1 MKKTRSA
8 LALAA
13 ACAFAMTAC
22 STTKPDSS
30 SAGAS
35 SDAPSNTGASSTG
48 ASSSTA
54 PSTGASAGANANVKT
69 GQGVTDTDINIG
81 VLTDLSGPFAA
92 GAAVQVAEFKAYWDQ
107 VNADGGVCQRDVKMQ
122 VQDHGYD
129 PQKAV
134 SLYRSMSPNIV
145 ALQQVLGGPTSAA
158 VLPLAQQDHL
168 YLGGVGWASTALKYE
183 NNQLPGASYSI
194 EGANAIDYLV
204 DKLGVAKGS
213 SVGVIYFVGDY
224 GSDALAGAKY
234 AADQRGLSIVAQ
246 GINPSVT
253 DLTSQASA
261 LVQKGVK
268 AVLLAAAP
276 DQLASLAGVLS
287 AQGANV
293 PIIGMNPTFNPALL
307 KTPAAK
313 ALEANTYSITSVAPY
328 ADDSPGV
335 KKANALYAKADPTG
349 AIGWEVPLAYGQA
362 ELLKDVLQ
370 RACDAG
376 DLTPEGVV
384 TALGKVSAVNT
395 DGVFPDGL
403 DFTQQGQSPTRKVF
417 ISKVDDSAA
426 AGLKL
431 LDTIEGPS
439 AKSYTFK

>member
-1 MKKTRSA
+1 MSKTRPA

-13 ACAFAMTAC
+13 ACLFAVTAC
-22 STTKPDSS
+22 STTKPE
-30 SAGAS
+30 AS
-35 SDAPSNTGASSTG
+35 GGGGGD
-48 ASSSTA
+48 
-54 PSTGASAGANANVKT
+54 VKT
-69 GQGVTDTDINIG
+69 GKGVTDSAINIG

-92 GAAVQVAEFKAYWDQ
+92 GAAVQVTEFNAYWDK
-107 VNADGGVCQRDVKMQ
+107 VNADGGICKRDVKVQ

-158 VLPLAQQDHL
+158 VLPLAQQDSV
-168 YLGGVGWASTALKYE
+168 YVGGVGWASSALKYE

-204 DKLGVAKGS
+204 DKLGLAKGDK
-213 SVGVIYFVGDY
+213 VGVVYFTGDY

-234 AADQRGLSIVAQ
+234 AADKRGLDIVGQEITPA
-246 GINPSVT
+246 VT
-253 DLTSQASA
+253 DLSSQASA
-261 LVQKGVK
+261 LVQAGVK
-268 AVLLAAAP
+268 AVLLGAAP
-276 DQLASLAGVLS
+276 GQLASLAGVLS
-287 AQGANV
+287 AQGADV

-307 KTPAAK
+307 KTPAAD
-313 ALEANTYSITSVAPY
+313 ALLANTYSITSVAPY
-328 ADDSPGV
+328 ATDAPGV
-335 KKANALYAKADPTG
+335 KAAEDMYAKADPKG

-362 ELLKDVLQ
+362 ELLKTALQ
-370 RACDAG
+370 DACDAG

-384 TALGKVSAVNT
+384 SALGSASDVNT

-403 DFTQQGQSPTRKVF
+403 DFTKKGESPTRKVF
-417 ISKVDDSAA
+417 ISKVDASAD

-439 AKSYTFK
+439 AKSYTFG